1 VRLLIA
7 HGSAQARRALHEVA
21 DELADGGLE
30 TVECADGTEAADLLL
45 AADAP
50 DIAIIDWD
58 VEGSDGPTL
67 CRRVRAQRRVGLPY
81 IILLARSGHRIASGL
96 DAGANDCVRVPAT
109 MEEMQA
115 RICVGRRFADLPWD
129 LVTVGGD
136 EQETVS
142 EAECLLQSVLLA
154 Q

>member
-1 VRLLIA
+1 MRLLIA

-21 DELADGGLE
+21 DELGAGCLE
-30 TVECADGTEAADLLL
+30 TIECTDGSEALELLQGE
-45 AADAP
+45 DAP
-50 DIAIIDWD
+50 DLVVVDWD
-58 VEGSDGPTL
+58 VPGCDGLEL

-136 EQETVS
+136 EEESVS
-142 EAECLLQSVLLA
+142 EAERLLRAVW
-154 Q
+154 